1 MVVNF
6 TTHEISQG
14 VCKLARTPTLIKKK
28 SIVMQ
33 LFSSV
38 DDHVISFVTF
48 FSLLTI

>member
-33 LFSSV
+33 LFSGV